1 MSDVQQA
8 IEELVAEQVESRI
21 DDAIADNWTINDIRS
36 DIDDLQ
42 SKSGDEVVEEV
53 TKQVVIKLVGSID
66 NGAYTFI
73 KKSEI
78 NALHD
83 KIKELASK
91 LESKDVA

>member
-8 IEELVAEQVESRI
+8 IEELVTEQVESRI

-53 TKQVVIKLVGSID
+53 TKQVVIKLVGSIE

>member
-21 DDAIADNWTINDIRS
+21 DDAIADNWTINDLRS

-42 SKSGDEVVEEV
+42 AKVGDEVVEEV

-73 KKSEI
+73 RKSEI

-83 KIKELASK
+83 KIKELSDK
-91 LESKDVA
+91 IESKNVA